1 MPNLPKKTDGLDI
14 VSEHI
19 SVKSTIKGKGMVKAE
34 GDVVA
39 SIKAQVD
46 ELNKRENIAKK
57 AAEIKKS
64 SWLQV
69 LEKER
74 QDKADREK
82 AERQA
87 RAARLANLFED
98 QDVVSNGDDE
108 VLLDFGAA
116 DHNNADFLAKIDNHL
131 QVEKRILEAW

>member
-1 MPNLPKKTDGLDI
+1 MPNLPKKTDDLDI

-74 QDKADREK
+74 
-82 AERQA
+82 
-87 RAARLANLFED
+87 
-98 QDVVSNGDDE
+98 
-108 VLLDFGAA
+108 
-116 DHNNADFLAKIDNHL
+116 
-131 QVEKRILEAW
+131 